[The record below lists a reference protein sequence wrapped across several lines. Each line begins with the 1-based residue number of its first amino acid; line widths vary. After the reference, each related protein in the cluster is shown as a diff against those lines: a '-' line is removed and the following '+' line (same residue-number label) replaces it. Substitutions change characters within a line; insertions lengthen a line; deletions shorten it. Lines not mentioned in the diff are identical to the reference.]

1 MKRLA
6 TVTVLLAVA
15 AAAMLAMGA
24 GSDGGDYKVR
34 AIFDNAGFIITG
46 EDVKVAGVKV
56 GRVESLD
63 VTRDFKAVV
72 VLAIDDPGY
81 QDFRSDASCQ
91 IRPQSLIGE
100 KFVECTPTQKRAVDA
115 AAPPPLKQIEKGKG
129 EGQYL
134 LPVGNTSKAVDLDL
148 INNIMRLPY
157 RQRLSLIV
165 AELGTG
171 VAGRGSELKQVIRRA
186 DPALKEVDKVL
197 ALLASQNKVLS
208 DLARDSDTALAPLAR
223 ERGHVSSFI
232 EESSEVA
239 QATAERSSDLEADI
253 ERLPPFLR
261 ELKPT
266 MRRIGGLSDEMTPV
280 LSDLGD
286 VAPDVNRMIQ
296 RSRPVL
302 EGRHPRARV
311 ARRGRRDRHPGD
323 ARRPPDR
330 QGPAP
335 LRQGLQ
341 AGGQDRPAGARVL
354 REGPRH
360 PAPARLR
367 LLPGGRDQRLRQLRP
382 LPAGAPDPQHLLALL
397 HARRRRLRGQVRRE
411 RRAVVGRQRERR
423 LRGQRGP
430 DPPAH
435 LRRARRQGPRHRRP
449 GAHTAPQQG
458 DQEQARHAQP
468 GYGGSTGGRRGAR
481 WGLRATR
488 PTPATSGWCEAEATG
503 PLLDYLFGK
512 DSG

>member
-1 MKRLA
+1 VKRLA

-15 AAAMLAMGA
+15 AAAMLTTGA

-115 AAPPPLKQIEKGKG
+115 PAPPPLKQIEKGKG

-134 LPVGNTSKAVDLDL
+134 LPVANTTKAVDLDL

-208 DLARDSDTALAPLAR
+208 DLARDSDTALTPLAR
-223 ERGHVSSFI
+223 ERAHVSSFI

-239 QATAERSSDLEADI
+239 EATAERSSDLEAVI

-296 RSRPVL
+296 DLGPFSKAGIPALESLGEAGETGIPAMRDALPVAKDLRRFGKVSKPVGKTARMVL
-302 EGRHPRARV
+302 ESFKKGRGIQRLLDYVFYQVAAINGYDNFGHYLRARLILNTCSRYYTRVV
-311 ARRGRRDRHPGD
+311 AGCGAKFAASAAHSSAVSASAAGASDDPILERTSAALAGKD
-323 ARRPPDR
+323 PDTIA
-330 QGPAP
+330 PAP
-335 LRQGLQ
+335 LPSKATESKPATRSRGTAGRPEEGEGL
-341 AGGQDRPAGARVL
+341 GGASGRPGRTPAYPAAGAK
-354 REGPRH
+354 PK
-360 PAPARLR
+360 
-367 LLPGGRDQRLRQLRP
+367 
-382 LPAGAPDPQHLLALL
+382 
-397 HARRRRLRGQVRRE
+397 
-411 RRAVVGRQRERR
+411 
-423 LRGQRGP
+423 
-430 DPPAH
+430 
-435 LRRARRQGPRHRRP
+435 
-449 GAHTAPQQG
+449 TA
-458 DQEQARHAQP
+458 D
-468 GYGGSTGGRRGAR
+468 
-481 WGLRATR
+481 
-488 PTPATSGWCEAEATG
+488 